1 MLKFGKLIAK
11 KLLNLKLTSLFMKKT
26 LLTLAAAG
34 ALTFGFNEAKAQT
47 PYKSALGI
55 VFDGYDGSNVGVQYK
70 TALTNTSA
78 LQLQAAFRNHWV
90 SFGGDWQYEKAIP
103 NADGLAWYA
112 GVGAQVGLFSWDGDS
127 DTYFGIRPQVGL
139 EYRIPTIPIAMH
151 LDYKPYL
158 GLNNDSGFDGGGFT
172 FGVKFVLK

>member
-1 MLKFGKLIAK
+1 MK
-11 KLLNLKLTSLFMKKT
+11 KLFLSLF
-26 LLTLAAAG
+26 AVS
-34 ALTFGFNEAKAQT
+34 ALTFAANEAQAQT

-55 VFDGYDGSNVGVQYK
+55 VFDGYDGSNVGIQYK
-70 TALTNTSA
+70 TALTNVSA

-90 SFGGDWQYEKAIP
+90 SFGADWQYEKAIP

-112 GVGAQVGLFSWDGDS
+112 GVGAQVGIWSHDGNS
-127 DTYFGIRPQVGL
+127 STSFGIRPQVGL
-139 EYRIPTIPIAMH
+139 EYKIPTIPIAMH

-158 GLNNDSGFDGGGFT
+158 GLNNDTGFDGGGFT

>member
-1 MLKFGKLIAK
+1 MENNKLIHMK
-11 KLLNLKLTSLFMKKT
+11 KLFLSLF
-26 LLTLAAAG
+26 AVS
-34 ALTFGFNEAKAQT
+34 ALTFAASEAQAQT

-55 VFDGYDGSNVGVQYK
+55 VFDGYDGSNVGIQYK
-70 TALTNTSA
+70 TALTTTSA
-78 LQLQAAFRNHWV
+78 LQLQASFRNHWV

-112 GVGAQVGLFSWDGDS
+112 GVGAQVGIWSYDGNS
-127 DTYFGIRPQVGL
+127 ETFFGIRPQVGL
-139 EYRIPTIPIAMH
+139 EYKIPTIPIAMH

-158 GLNNDSGFDGGGFT
+158 GLNNDTGFDGGGFT